1 MDWQQAIKD
10 LAEKRGWSMRQ
21 LAGDLGVSATYLHD
35 VLHGK
40 RPASLALRIK
50 LAGRLGWNKTSDL
63 LAELLPDD
71 AAKAWKEWDDK
82 TTKQLGEAAEK
93 KLSKKEQKAKKDSQD
108 K

>member
-1 MDWQQAIKD
+1 
-10 LAEKRGWSMRQ
+10 MRQ

-93 KLSKKEQKAKKDSQD
+93 KLNKKEQKAQKDKQG

>member
-1 MDWQQAIKD
+1 MDWQQVIRD

-21 LAGDLGVSATYLHD
+21 LAGDLGISPGYLND
-35 VLHGK
+35 VLNG
-40 RPASLALRIK
+40 RSPASLVLRIK
-50 LAGRLGWNKTSDL
+50 LAGRMGWNKTSDL

-93 KLSKKEQKAKKDSQD
+93 KLSKKEQKAKKDTQG